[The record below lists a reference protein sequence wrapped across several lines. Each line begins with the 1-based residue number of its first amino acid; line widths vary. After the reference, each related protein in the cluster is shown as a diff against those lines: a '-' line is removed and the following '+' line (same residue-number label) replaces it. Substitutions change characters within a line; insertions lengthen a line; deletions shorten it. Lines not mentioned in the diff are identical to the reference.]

1 MSEHK
6 IKRRSVLYWT
16 AVIGAAALI
25 PGCAPP
31 DPNATFAL
39 LAGTPTPITKVLPPE
54 MSIFSVLTRL
64 SPAQIVGFSSVG
76 NQEQRQLLSAMFIE
90 NSTHT
95 AGGEV
100 KLRQIAIDQGFAIG
114 KAGCS
119 DSRICG
125 RPQFPIEVEG
135 IASEQ
140 MLTGRVIEVNRVGV
154 QPAVFPDGVNMSVFS
169 PHQTCVGVSKGCGLL
184 GGIDVILSQGEAGE
198 KLLKSKGITELTIQE
213 IKRVIGL
220 GANSQPEDWARVG
233 ARIQANMNASAHKKS
248 HFVMYGVEGHADDMF
263 RVGGIVDEAGN
274 VYDVADPRFRLLKS
288 YGDFINQ
295 PHALLEEIA
304 AGQAPSINHVNLSR
318 DKSSQDVLGK
328 FGMEK
333 GKVFSSDVIAKI
345 PGQALTAEESL
356 QLLGGNDYSLAHLMQ
371 REKILLITADT
382 EADLTTFRKI
392 MLTEG
397 RTRGALN
404 TFLESGGLVVESTV
418 DANGKFYG
426 VLRIRNMESMVAE
439 MVSVDSALKGIVSTD
454 IPVTPALMKE
464 AQDITNAQVASGKV
478 GNSSIIERAK
488 VLWKQIAKFG
498 RPMGTVLKYVLQS
511 AGDIATVLEM
521 AQFVNEDIKQYTLT
535 YKNKATLN
543 RTIFLGRNHRQFETR
558 ELPVLTEKYHGGNPY
573 LLTGGIEKVVLH
585 QDDLKNAYA
594 AALRAFMDHGPHG
607 NKPDSPWKDL
617 TADQLGK
624 ALVVE
629 VPTFAYDGVAGG
641 MENHAFFLTIRPEQM
656 TGSRIFVQ
664 RDQNQVMQLDD
675 TMTGMPVFG
684 SIDAPPQ
691 IVSSFNPKKPDLIYF
706 WQIVANPRSRTFELR
721 CIDALPI
728 EQ

>member
-1 MSEHK
+1 MANELNLL
-6 IKRRSVLYWT
+6 RRKFLTLSGV
-16 AVIGAAALI
+16 VAAATVLSA
-25 PGCAPP
+25 CA
-31 DPNATFAL
+31 NADTPFAL
-39 LAGTPTPITKVLPPE
+39 LAGTPTPIAKVLPPE

-76 NQEQRQLLSAMFIE
+76 NPEQRQLLSTMLIE
-90 NSTHT
+90 NSTHA

-100 KLRQIAIDQGFAIG
+100 RLRQAAIDQGLAIG

-135 IASEQ
+135 ITSEQ
-140 MLTGRVIEVNRVGV
+140 ALTGRVIEVNRVGV

-169 PHQTCVGVSKGCGLL
+169 PHQTCAGVSKGCGLL
-184 GGIDVILSQGEAGE
+184 GGIDVILNQGEEGE
-198 KLLKSKGITELTIQE
+198 KLLKSKGITELTVRE

-233 ARIQANMNASAHKKS
+233 AQIQAEMNAFAHKKS
-248 HFVMYGVEGHADDMF
+248 HFVMYGIEGHADDMF
-263 RVGGIVDEAGN
+263 QAKGIVDEAGN
-274 VYDVADPRFRLLKS
+274 VYEVNDPRFRLLKS

-304 AGQAPSINHVNLSR
+304 AGQAPSLNHVNLSR
-318 DKSSQDVLGK
+318 DKSSQDILGRL
-328 FGMEK
+328 GTEK

-371 REKILLITADT
+371 REKMLLITADT
-382 EADLTTFRKI
+382 EADLATFRKV

-404 TFLESGGLVVESTV
+404 AFLESGGLVIESTV

-426 VLRIRNMESMVAE
+426 VLRIRNMESMVTE
-439 MVSVDSALKGIVSTD
+439 MISVDSALKGIVSTD
-454 IPVTPALMKE
+454 IVITPALLQE
-464 AQDITNAQVASGKV
+464 AREITGAQVASGKV
-478 GNSSIIERAK
+478 GDRSIIERANSLLNW
-488 VLWKQIAKFG
+488 VAKAG
-498 RPMGTVLKYVLQS
+498 KPLGTVFKYALRAV
-511 AGDIATVLEM
+511 GDAATILEIAR
-521 AQFVNEDIKQYTLT
+521 FVNEDIRNYTLT
-535 YKNKATLN
+535 YKNEAHQNKTF
-543 RTIFLGRNHRQFETR
+543 FLSAKHRQFQTS
-558 ELPVLTEKYHGGNPY
+558 ELPALAEKYHGGNPY
-573 LLTGGIEKVVLH
+573 LLTGSIEKVLLH

-594 AALRAFMDHGPHG
+594 AALRAYMDHGPHS

-624 ALVVE
+624 ALVIE
-629 VPTFAYDGVAGG
+629 VPTYAYDGVSGG

-656 TGSRIFVQ
+656 TETRTFIQSDPR
-664 RDQNQVMQLDD
+664 QVMQLDD
-675 TMTGMPVFG
+675 ALVGIPIFG
-684 SIDAPPQ
+684 SVDAPPR
-691 IVSSFNPKKPDLIYF
+691 IVSSFNPDTPDLIYF
-706 WQIVANPRSRTFELR
+706 WQIVTNPRNRTFELR
-721 CIDALPI
+721 CIDAMPI
-728 EQ
+728 QR